1 MEAPLPILRTLTAI
15 VASGAAL
22 LVAAQDPYRNRA
34 GVQAALEGLAKAHPG
49 KAALERIG
57 SSAEGRPLW
66 VLRLGPP
73 KASRAVFVGAN
84 LEGHAHAATAAALHL
99 AEALLASKDA
109 LEGTSWLLAP
119 MLNPDTHDAKWEKP
133 RGLRAAG
140 RPLDKDLDGLVGE
153 DGPDD
158 LDGDG
163 LITTMRYPDPKGPWL
178 PDPADPRVMLP
189 ADPSKGRF
197 GTHQVVPEGKDDD
210 GDGQY
215 NEDPATGLRP
225 ERGFPRGFPVGDREA
240 GPWPGGAPET
250 KAVMDF
256 LLAHR
261 EIALAVVLGPAN
273 TLLEPPKGSGG
284 PALTDSSR
292 VRPSGF
298 LPRMLGLDP
307 TQDYSVAELWEMA
320 RPQAAAMG
328 FTRDDLL
335 QQLQPGE
342 AAAPAAEDAAL
353 WEKLAE
359 PYRKALE
366 ARGQDPKRA
375 ALAPAAGSL
384 WPWLYYH
391 YGVQAVALD
400 VWGPPKAKTG
410 QDLWAFAEA
419 QAKEAIHP
427 WKPVTLPDG
436 RKVEVGG
443 LDPFLALAP
452 PETVLKPALEATTE
466 TLLAWGRQ
474 LAQVAWADVQVQPL
488 GGDLWRITATAR
500 NGGAWPTHGRQEA
513 RTRNGLPVRLELSPG
528 KGCTPEGLNRA
539 AITERLEG
547 GASFQGTWVVRGE
560 KGAEATLTLR
570 TGHAGGATRV
580 IRLGQE
586 R

>member
-1 MEAPLPILRTLTAI
+1 MEATLPIQRTLTAF

-22 LVAAQDPYRNRA
+22 FVTAQDPYRNRA
-34 GVQAALEGLAKAHPG
+34 EVQAALEGLAKSHPS
-49 KAALERIG
+49 KASLERIG
-57 SSAEGRPLW
+57 ASTEGRPLW
-66 VLRLGPP
+66 VLRLGSP
-73 KASRAVFVGAN
+73 KAPRAIFVAAN
-84 LEGHAHAATAAALHL
+84 LEGHAHASTAATLHL

-109 LEGTSWLLAP
+109 LENTSWLLAP
-119 MLNPDTHDAKWEKP
+119 LLNPDAHDAKWEKP

-163 LITTMRYPDPKGPWL
+163 LLSAMRFPDPKGAWL
-178 PDPADPRVMLP
+178 PDPADARVMLP
-189 ADPSKGRF
+189 ADPAKGRH
-197 GTHQVVPEGKDDD
+197 GSHQMVPEGKDDD
-210 GDGQY
+210 RDGQY
-215 NEDPATGLRP
+215 NEDSATGLRP

-273 TLLEPPKGSGG
+273 TLLEPPKGSGA

-292 VRPSGF
+292 VRPTGF

-320 RPQAAAMG
+320 RSQATVLG

-342 AAAPAAEDAAL
+342 AAAPAAEDASH
-353 WEKLAE
+353 WEKLTE
-359 PYRKALE
+359 SYRKTLE
-366 ARGQDPKRA
+366 AKGQDPKRA
-375 ALAPAAGSL
+375 AQAPAAGSL

-391 YGVQAVALD
+391 YGVQTVALD

-410 QDLWAFAEA
+410 HDLWAFAEV
-419 QAKEAIHP
+419 QAKEAVRP
-427 WKPVTLPDG
+427 WKPLTLPDG

-443 LDPFLALAP
+443 LDPFLGLAP
-452 PETVLKPALEATTE
+452 PAAVLKPALEATTD
-466 TLLAWGRQ
+466 TLLAWERQ
-474 LAQVAWADVQVQPL
+474 LARVALVEAQVLPL

-500 NGGAWPTHGRQEA
+500 NDGAWPTHGRQEA
-513 RTRNGLPVRLELSPG
+513 RTRNGLPVRLELTPG
-528 KGCTPEGLNRA
+528 KGCTPQGMNRA
-539 AITERLEG
+539 ALTERLEG